1 MVLPQRD
8 FGHVPYGAAFAK
20 WEWHSLPMR
29 FFCVCVDSIQLFMDF
44 FFFLFKIESFCI
56 AQAGFVV

>member
-29 FFCVCVDSIQLFMDF
+29 FFLCVWIQYSYLWI

-56 AQAGFVV
+56 AQAVFVV

>member
-1 MVLPQRD
+1 MVLPWCD

-29 FFCVCVDSIQLFMDF
+29 FFFLYVDSIQLFMD